1 MSWLIKHLVFHTIYF
16 HHRHDLLHLFFLME
30 NDDDSL
36 GLSVRR
42 SNSGRRRRMRRVVS
56 GWSNP
61 IGVHLGTVTVQYW
74 PSVIVASG
82 VGRDVRR
89 RSLFEGGRVEDR
101 DSGRFHVVVIPRI
114 VRRVTRKGRTFHSD
128 HWNQLQMFSFFFN
141 LINVPWLISLIDL
154 PLTQRSSSTTSS
166 QL

>member
-1 MSWLIKHLVFHTIYF
+1 MCWLIKHLVFLTIYF
-16 HHRHDLLHLFFLME
+16 PKRLDLLHLFFLVE

-42 SNSGRRRRMRRVVS
+42 SNSGRRRMRRVVS

-89 RSLFEGGRVEDR
+89 RSLFEGGRVENR
-101 DSGRFHVVVIPRI
+101 DSGRFQVVVSPRI
-114 VRRVTRKGRTFHSD
+114 VRQVTRKGHTFHSD

-141 LINVPWLISLIDL
+141 WINVPWLISLIDL
-154 PLTQRSSSTTSS
+154 PLTQTSSSTTSS